1 MIKKLSNLLTRKPK
15 LIIVISL
22 ALGLISIIGYLATP
36 INYDILTY
44 LPEDLPSTQGERL
57 LEEPFQMAATSM
69 LIVEGMP
76 AGYSD
81 DLIREIR
88 DDDLCLLTERD
99 MIWSEVTED
108 FLRQNDIPFLVK
120 GRMGAGLAINVG
132 PMFEKNRYY
141 VPYAYLEKARDVIEA
156 VFAEAD
162 METDVSPD
170 DGEEG

>member
-1 MIKKLSNLLTRKPK
+1 MLYCEKCRCAFDGDRCPECGGKKR
-15 LIIVISL
+15 
-22 ALGLISIIGYLATP
+22 
-36 INYDILTY
+36 
-44 LPEDLPSTQGERL
+44 
-57 LEEPFQMAATSM
+57 
-69 LIVEGMP
+69 
-76 AGYSD
+76 
-81 DLIREIR
+81 IREIR